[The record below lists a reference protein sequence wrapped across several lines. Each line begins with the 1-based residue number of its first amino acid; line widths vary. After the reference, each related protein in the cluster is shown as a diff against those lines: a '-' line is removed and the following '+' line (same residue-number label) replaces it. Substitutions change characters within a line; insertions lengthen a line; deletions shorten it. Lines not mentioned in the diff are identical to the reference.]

1 MMVPM
6 TSFKRRHP
14 PGIVVNRDPCDL
26 ESSRIRPSN
35 NTTSK
40 VATRVRPIF
49 LISPSRPL
57 LPSGYVIYIWM
68 KVAEQPECWQ
78 GVPG

>member
-40 VATRVRPIF
+40 ITDNFVVGNHGSPPLMLRVPVG
-49 LISPSRPL
+49 PL
-57 LPSGYVIYIWM
+57 LDAG
-68 KVAEQPECWQ
+68 
-78 GVPG
+78 